1 MKKYTSSEY
10 LKTHEC
16 IVINKICESSHT
28 SRQIIYTKNEERN
41 VEYCVVFQN
50 ASKNTFKTAVDIK
63 SKAIQPIA
71 KIRNVIKSVIYKI
84 LRELCCGVIGTL
96 IVDWVKKLFE
106 QYL

>member
-1 MKKYTSSEY
+1 MKEYTSSEH
-10 LKTHEC
+10 LKTHEY

-28 SRQIIYTKNEERN
+28 SRQIIYTKDEEGN
-41 VEYCVVFQN
+41 VEYCVVYQD

-71 KIRNVIKSVIYKI
+71 KIRNVIKPVIYKI
-84 LRELCCGVIGTL
+84 LYDIFCGTIEKL
-96 IVDWVKKLFE
+96 IVDWVIKLFE